1 MREDTQSI
9 ALNKRVTPSG
19 VPLFGPLSLFWFST
33 VPPSGFPLF
42 PLSGFPLDTLAQ
54 TNTHTH
60 TTPRAHTHTCH
71 VPLFYCM
78 VWVPKDC
85 TSPPFSRKAN
95 ANEARSMMFLT
106 PGETLAHQIP
116 KSVA

>member
-19 VPLFGPLSLFWFST
+19 VPLFGPLSLVWFST

-42 PLSGFPLDTLAQ
+42 PLPGFPLDTLAQ

-60 TTPRAHTHTCH
+60 THPRARTHTHLSCSIVLLYGLGSKGLH
-71 VPLFYCM
+71 VAS
-78 VWVPKDC
+78 VQPKGKC
-85 TSPPFSRKAN
+85 
-95 ANEARSMMFLT
+95 E
-106 PGETLAHQIP
+106 
-116 KSVA
+116 